1 MKEYK
6 HNEEL
11 LEHLKN
17 KNVIIDDKIRALN
30 IIDNYSY
37 YSIIN
42 TYKYVFKKDEN
53 MYFENVH
60 FDEIYSLYNFDKN
73 IRVIFLKYALEFEL
87 KIRGV
92 MGNIIA
98 KNYGIKDYLNK
109 TNFDKFANEDDINN
123 VIDSINTEID
133 KNKGKHPAI
142 THYDQTYGFIPP
154 FVAIKILSFGQISRW
169 YGLLKQSDRNEI
181 SKKFNVSPKLLKQIL
196 INMTLARNICAHSD
210 RLFSFHSKFFMTFNL
225 IDNTYKINNNST
237 NLYMLIRSME
247 KFLSEQDYNDLIN
260 LINKEFDK
268 LNESIKSIDAR
279 IILKI
284 MGYPNV

>member
-17 KNVIIDDKIRALN
+17 KNVIIDDENITLN
-30 IIDNYSY
+30 VIDNYSY
-37 YSIIN
+37 YSVVN
-42 TYKYVFKKDEN
+42 TYKYVFKKDDN
-53 MYFENVH
+53 TYIENVR
-60 FDEIYSLYNFDKN
+60 FNEIYSLYNFDKN
-73 IRVIFLKYALEFEL
+73 IRTIFLKYALEFEL

-92 MGNIIA
+92 MGNILA
-98 KNYGIKDYLNK
+98 KNYGLKKYLNK
-109 TNFDKFANEDDINN
+109 INFDELANEEDINN
-123 VIDSINTEID
+123 VIESINIEID

-142 THYDQTYGFIPP
+142 THYDQAYGFIPP

-181 SKKFNVSPKLLKQIL
+181 AKKFNVSPKLLKQIL

-210 RLFSFHSKFFMTFNL
+210 RLFSFHSKFFMTFSL
-225 IDNTYKINNNST
+225 IDNRYKVNNNST

-247 KFLSEQDYNDLIN
+247 KFLSEQDYKDLMN
-260 LINKEFDK
+260 LINKEFIK

-279 IILKI
+279 VILKI